1 MIARSFHGML
11 NLCETLPCVNA
22 AAFNRPA
29 AYAKVRVA
37 FKPLKLFKTIPSD
50 GSNPLHVVTGPPQ
63 AHAVRSPKLG
73 QPARTLNGSQWKG
86 VLTGRRGSK
95 AKCVRRFTLFICM
108 ARILIV
114 DNRSFPATPVL
125 G

>member
-1 MIARSFHGML
+1 ML

-37 FKPLKLFKTIPSD
+37 FKSLKLFKTILSD

-63 AHAVRSPKLG
+63 AHAVRSPKLWPTRAHLERIAMEG
-73 QPARTLNGSQWKG
+73 RPDGAARFE
-86 VLTGRRGSK
+86 